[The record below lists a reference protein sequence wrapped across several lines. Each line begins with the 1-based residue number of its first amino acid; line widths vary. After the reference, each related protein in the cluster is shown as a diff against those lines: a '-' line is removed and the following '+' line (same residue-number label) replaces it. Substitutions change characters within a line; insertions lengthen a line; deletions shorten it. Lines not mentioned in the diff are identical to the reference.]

1 MSEITYRLVKEED
14 YPIIKDMYVKLDAY
28 FRTLNLR
35 LPKPEDVGQVWLDS
49 FVRTLGKFSQVHIAE
64 MEGEV
69 VGFMLSR
76 VLRVPPYWGGGLAGT
91 FSDMWI
97 RKKARRRGVG
107 DKLSRLALEWLRD
120 QGVHSIEI
128 QVMEDNLASW
138 KLYENMGF
146 KPELRQARLLWE
158 DYIEEDDA

>member
-1 MSEITYRLVKEED
+1 MSEIIYRLVKEED
-14 YPIIKDMYVKLDAY
+14 YPTIKEMYVKLDAY

-35 LPKPEDVGQVWLDS
+35 LPEPEDVGQVWLDS
-49 FVRTLGKFSQVHIAE
+49 FVRTLGKFSQVHITE
-64 MEGEV
+64 MDGEV

-76 VLRVPPYWGGGLAGT
+76 VLRVPPYWGGVMVGT
-91 FSDMWI
+91 LSDMWI
-97 RKKARRRGVG
+97 RRKGRRMGVG
-107 DKLSRLALEWLRD
+107 DKLSRLALEWLRE

-128 QVMEDNLASW
+128 QVLEDNLASW

-158 DYIEEDDA
+158 DYVEEDDA